1 MRAGIALK
9 INLIVLAV
17 VFSLGTILAGYFLQ
31 EQYTSLQV
39 ELRRRIELFGGYL
52 AKTLEGHPDRGDQG
66 GIDQHLRAAALD
78 PEICYI
84 MVKSNEGEIRA
95 ARWVNSTAHN
105 IFEVDFP
112 LHTGARSSTGP
123 AFGEVDGDS
132 GLKVNGWLTIG
143 VDASHVNTAI
153 QRLFWRT
160 GIAVSAAALV
170 AMVIGFFYVHFFL
183 RTSITPLLYGIRE
196 IGEGSLTYRF
206 SGDRKDELGEI
217 GRAFNEM
224 SERLRRTLFTKEQL
238 EATVAERTAA
248 LETALA
254 EQVRSKDEVVAKEC
268 RIKLLLDS
276 TAEAIYGLDQ
286 DGNCIFCNAA
296 CVAMLGYKSEQQLLG
311 QNMHNLLHHTKPDG
325 TPYEMER
332 CGIFDA
338 FRKGE
343 RYHCDREYF
352 WRVDGTPIPAEYWA
366 YPVRE
371 GERITGAVVTF
382 LDISER
388 IRLTEQLVQAQKL
401 ESIGRLTGGVAHDFN
416 NLLTPIMG
424 YSELLKRDLAGNDQA
439 VNMLTNVLKA
449 AGKARELV
457 QQLLSFSRKQVLE
470 MKVIDLGEVI
480 GGLKGILRHTIRE
493 SVYLRFNLAGER
505 YGVRADRNQ
514 VEQVIMN
521 LAVNA
526 QDAIADHGTIIIET
540 GPVFLDNEYAGL
552 HSEVVP
558 GRYLMVAVSDDGCG
572 MDHETRQ
579 RIFEP
584 FFTTKGV
591 GKGTGLG
598 LATVYGIVRQHGGNI
613 WVYSEPGKGTTF
625 KCYFPIVDA
634 EPVAEEAA
642 AEAEVSLSG
651 ERRTI
656 LLVEDEEMV
665 RTMVQE
671 FLAGQGFQVLA
682 AGTAKEALQ
691 MSKGC
696 PLDLLIT
703 DVVMPD
709 LNGPELYTRLLE
721 GHAGLKALYMSGYT
735 QNAIVHQG
743 VLVEGI
749 HYIQKPFDAA
759 SFTRKVQSVL
769 QS

>member
-31 EQYTSLQV
+31 EQYTSLQE

-52 AKTLEGHPDRGDQG
+52 AKTLEGHQHGDG
-66 GIDQHLRAAALD
+66 GMDQHLKAAVLD

-84 MVKSNEGEIRA
+84 IVKSAEGEIRA
-95 ARWVNSTAHN
+95 ARWINSNAHN
-105 IFEVDFP
+105 IFEVAFP
-112 LHTGARSSTGP
+112 LHAVGGSPGGP
-123 AFGEVDGDS
+123 AFGEVNGNAGHQVDGS
-132 GLKVNGWLTIG
+132 LTIG
-143 VDASHVNTAI
+143 VDASHVTKSM

-160 GIAVSAAALV
+160 GIAVNVAALV

-183 RTSITPLLYGIRE
+183 RNSITPFLYGIRE

-217 GRAFNEM
+217 GRAFNDM
-224 SERLRRTLFTKEQL
+224 ADRLRQTLFTKEQL
-238 EATVAERTAA
+238 ETTVAERTAA
-248 LETALA
+248 LESALA
-254 EQVRSKDEVVAKEC
+254 EQVRSKNEVVAKEA

-276 TAEAIYGLDQ
+276 TAEAIYGLDVE
-286 DGNCIFCNAA
+286 GNCIFCNAA
-296 CVAMLGYKSEQQLLG
+296 CVAMLGYGSEQQLLG
-311 QNMHNLLHHTKPDG
+311 KNMHSLLHHTRPDG
-325 TPYEMER
+325 TPYQMER

-343 RYHCDREYF
+343 RYHCDREFF
-352 WRVDGTPIPAEYWA
+352 WRIDGTPIPAEYWA

-424 YSELLKRDLAGNDQA
+424 YTEILRKDLAGNDQA
-439 VNMLTNVLKA
+439 VAMLSNVLKA

-457 QQLLSFSRKQVLE
+457 KQLLSFSRKQVLE
-470 MKVIDLGEVI
+470 MKVMDLSEVI

-493 SVYLRFNLAGER
+493 SVELRFNLAPQR

-514 VEQVIMN
+514 IEQVIMN

-526 QDAIADHGTIIIET
+526 QDAIAGHGTIIIET
-540 GPVFLDNEYAGL
+540 GPVLLDNEYAGL
-552 HSEVVP
+552 HTEVVP

-572 MDHETRQ
+572 MDQETRQ

-642 AEAEVSLSG
+642 AEAEVSLEG
-651 ERRTI
+651 GLRTI
-656 LLVEDEEMV
+656 LLVEDDEMV
-665 RTMVQE
+665 RAMVQE
-671 FLAGQGFQVLA
+671 FLAGQGFQVLD
-682 AGTAKEALQ
+682 AGTAEEALNI
-691 MSKGC
+691 SKGRQ
-696 PLDLLIT
+696 LDLLIT

-721 GHAGLKALYMSGYT
+721 GHAGLRALYMSGYT
-735 QNAIVHQG
+735 HNVIVHQG
-743 VLVEGI
+743 VLEEGI